1 MLRVASAS
9 LATRRN
15 GSAQNL
21 ATAHTAPSRNS
32 RARGAGSANPTWS
45 CLISSHWR
53 QYLFILVAFF
63 TVQYTDHVRPFR
75 RSIYHLSD
83 AELWRYS
90 YPLLPNHVPAWVV
103 PLLSLS
109 TPFVI
114 ILGFHLAG
122 RLPRLAAHHG
132 VVQGWAAVVITGL
145 ITNLIKLN
153 VARPRPDF
161 VARCWPGGATP
172 AFTSLGVPLCSA
184 AALDW
189 EEGLKSFP
197 SGHTAWSSA
206 GLGYASLWLLGALRC
221 FDGAARPARLAV
233 ALLPLALAGWV
244 GMTRLQDCWHH
255 TEDVLAGLGLGLAVA
270 WACYRGCHCPVTGQ
284 QAGCLT
290 LLAEEG
296 VWADSGLAPAGLAG
310 PGGGIGVPVTSA
322 SNLPGLMGARYN
334 SLAMPMPEEDV

>member
-15 GSAQNL
+15 G
-21 ATAHTAPSRNS
+21 
-32 RARGAGSANPTWS
+32 G
-45 CLISSHWR
+45 